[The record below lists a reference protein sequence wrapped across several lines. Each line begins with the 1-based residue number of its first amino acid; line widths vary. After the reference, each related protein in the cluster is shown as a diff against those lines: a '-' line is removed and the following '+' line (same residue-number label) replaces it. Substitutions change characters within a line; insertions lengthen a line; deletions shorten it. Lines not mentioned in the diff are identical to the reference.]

1 MFRSAYWRHAERS
14 ELCLL
19 SLLNGCVKFH
29 HLLPMLPK
37 YNSWYAHGAKVV
49 QLLVSYGGQILTK
62 TLTGKL
68 RIAYAS
74 MPGSGAVKESS
85 DLSAHDHEELIFS
98 LRDVPIIGNQTVG
111 KLVSRELLRLRQQS
125 RGSKNK
131 EYQLAR
137 LTLASVRQHC
147 YVACTGTKGE
157 CRLKLLKYS
166 HLYLASCAAEANED

>member
-1 MFRSAYWRHAERS
+1 MEGH
-14 ELCLL
+14 
-19 SLLNGCVKFH
+19 N
-29 HLLPMLPK
+29 
-37 YNSWYAHGAKVV
+37 WYARGAKVV

-98 LRDVPIIGNQTVG
+98 LRDVPII
-111 KLVSRELLRLRQQS
+111 ELASWSAASFCDFDNSLAEA
-125 RGSKNK
+125 KVK

-147 YVACTGTKGE
+147 YVACTGK
-157 CRLKLLKYS
+157 R
-166 HLYLASCAAEANED
+166 